1 MEADKPGMLV
11 KRIEARILLVRGER
25 VMLDAHLAELYGV
38 ATKRL
43 NEQLR
48 RNIGRFPADFM
59 FQVSPEEALALRSQ
73 NATSVHRFPG
83 GGSRAVLPGAAGLRA
98 RNVIIEGTPPE
109 KFIYLWTSPLANRRT
124 LIRSSY
130 SSAATCLLPAAVLIS
145 VRFQLPPA
153 SRTPPATRCPLPS
166 DPCTHSC
173 LSSYVRG
180 DPRTSIDT
188 LVRPVYY
195 CTA

>member
-1 MEADKPGMLV
+1 MEADKPGTLV

-98 RNVIIEGTPPE
+98 RNAIIEGTPPE
-109 KFIYLWTSPLANRRT
+109 KFIYLWTSPLANCRT

-145 VRFQLPPA
+145 VRFQLPAAACKPNSASYPLSPA
-153 SRTPPATRCPLPS
+153 FRPMHPLVPFLLCQGRPS
-166 DPCTHSC
+166 NEH
-173 LSSYVRG
+173 
-180 DPRTSIDT
+180 
-188 LVRPVYY
+188 
-195 CTA
+195 